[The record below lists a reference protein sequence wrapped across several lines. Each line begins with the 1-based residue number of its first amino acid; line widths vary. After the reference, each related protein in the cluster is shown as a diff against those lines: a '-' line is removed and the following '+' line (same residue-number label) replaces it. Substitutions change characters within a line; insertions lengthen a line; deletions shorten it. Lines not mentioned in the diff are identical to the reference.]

1 MSSCRGDHVNHWEEL
16 YLFSYFATPY
26 FLKQAKKLEK
36 LDNNIITRIPLF
48 FRILFLVG
56 FFVLFFS
63 ISANSRAIVGL
74 IILCVWLMFLNN
86 PGPNLDAAPTERLE
100 SVPSK
105 PGIQLPYKSIY

>member
-1 MSSCRGDHVNHWEEL
+1 MSSCRGDYDNHWEEM

-36 LDNNIITRIPLF
+36 IENNISRIPLF

-86 PGPNLDAAPTERLE
+86 PGPNLDAAPTERSE
-100 SVPSK
+100 SVPSV
-105 PGIQLPYKSIY
+105 PGI